1 MTKASR
7 AETLGLL
14 HEVIMDKT
22 EDPADDIVAMGTAL
36 VEMGKVL
43 KGVSSADAKAIIK
56 SVMELH
62 SIGVRDGN

>member
-1 MTKASR
+1 MSKASR

-62 SIGVRDGN
+62 SIGVRDGS